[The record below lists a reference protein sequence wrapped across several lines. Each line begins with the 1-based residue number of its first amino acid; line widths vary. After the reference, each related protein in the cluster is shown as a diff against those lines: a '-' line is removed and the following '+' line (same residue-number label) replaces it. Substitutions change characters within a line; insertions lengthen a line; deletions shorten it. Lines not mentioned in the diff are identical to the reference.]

1 MIQIHHWREDL
12 TPIMAF
18 PFIDPVLAR
27 FGPVEIRWYG
37 LMYLVGFAVAFL
49 IIRSEFK
56 RKNGP
61 LPVDAAGD
69 FLFYLIMGLMIGAR
83 LGYALFY
90 NLDVYLSRPWEILAV
105 WRGGMSFHGGMIGM
119 IVSGWIFARS
129 RNVAFLELADIAA
142 ISVPIGLMAGRI
154 GNFINGELYG
164 RVTSAPWG
172 IVFPDGGPLP
182 RHPSQLYEA
191 VFEGPILFLILWLLR
206 RRMNVNGG
214 ILSLFIIFY
223 GLFRFC
229 IEFFREP
236 DVQLG
241 YLYFGLTMGQ
251 ILCLLMIIGGLTLM
265 FTLRRLNGSRNESP
279 GLS

>member
-1 MIQIHHWREDL
+1 
-12 TPIMAF
+12 
-18 PFIDPVLAR
+18 
-27 FGPVEIRWYG
+27 
-37 LMYLVGFAVAFL
+37 
-49 IIRSEFK
+49 
-56 RKNGP
+56 
-61 LPVDAAGD
+61 
-69 FLFYLIMGLMIGAR
+69 
-83 LGYALFY
+83 
-90 NLDVYLSRPWEILAV
+90 
-105 WRGGMSFHGGMIGM
+105 MSFHGGMIGM